1 MEIPVKNK
9 ELIRR
14 LAIIRACLH
23 ESEAIM
29 NDFLEGKRSYRHMV
43 FAAEDDS
50 DPAKVRKGISR
61 AIVDIDRLTGEVEN
75 D

>member
-1 MEIPVKNK
+1 MKKKDLYEK
-9 ELIRR
+9 LRM
-14 LAIIRACLH
+14 IRASLH

-29 NDFLEGKRSYRHMV
+29 NDFLEGKRSYRHMA
-43 FAAEDDS
+43 FSAEDDS
-50 DPAKVRKGISR
+50 DPVKVRKGISR